1 MKKSRSLSIQSKVLN
16 VEVKKFID
24 NTKYGSKEVQVLKI
38 LNEEVKKFKYSN
50 YEV

>member
-24 NTKYGSKEVQVLKI
+24 NTKYGSKEV
-38 LNEEVKKFKYSN
+38 
-50 YEV
+50 